1 MRLPEHLAEHF
12 GALSLVTDR
21 SRMCAAKVHALLGE
35 QYWCKGIPLDVAQR
49 AMEHSLCWA
58 VLDSGNDHAV
68 AGFARVISDQATFA
82 YLCDVVVAP
91 EYRGKGL
98 GTWMV
103 GTILDDPRLQ
113 GLRRFCL
120 LTRDAHGVYAKF
132 GFTPM
137 ADPSRYM
144 ERTNPNVYARPG

>member
-1 MRLPEHLAEHF
+1 MRLPEHL
-12 GALSLVTDR
+12 GGLSLVTDR
-21 SRMCAAKVHALLGE
+21 GGIPVERVHALLTQ
-35 QYWCKGIPLDVAQR
+35 QYWCKGIGLEVVR
-49 AMEHSLCWA
+49 RSIEGSLCWA
-58 VLDSGNDHAV
+58 VLDPARGQEV

-103 GTILDDPRLQ
+103 RSILGDARLQ

-137 ADPSRYM
+137 RDPSRYM
-144 ERTNPNVYARPG
+144 ERTNPNVYASPG